1 MANTKDKEGLD
12 LSSSKAIE
20 EAFAKGA
27 TKSEVLKELL
37 KVSEEHRNSSQKA
50 EIRRLKQEKKMA
62 DKAEAKEQA
71 LHDLVENQRDAV
83 ERLNDTTRTSL
94 KELGSDGRTMSG
106 KQLEAIAQQNGW
118 SKERLTQAKENA
130 REQFD
135 LSKQIKAREEF
146 LNETTGGVLDATQDA
161 ELNEMK
167 RHQTRLK
174 SQQRVL
180 QDNTKLFGSLRAT
193 LSDIPGAFNQFIDTQ
208 KESISKGE
216 LSAKGLAGS
225 FKDDFTRLAGPLGGI
240 LQQIPFLGS
249 IAKLG
254 KSILLRML
262 IAMRDAWVRYKNDPS
277 RSMLAFWKKKD
288 IQDKRAKRRTEV
300 KKAKADKTKPAEKDK
315 DGGGGLSIP
324 MALKIRSIAK
334 ALPLL
339 AAPIRI
345 LGMAF
350 ASLGPLAGPMVVG
363 AGGLALAI
371 AALGV
376 GVGVTLAAMALG
388 VTAMGLALPVLSKGF
403 ESFADLP
410 ADDIRYNIS
419 EIGKSMGWL
428 LAMAWITPLAS
439 LAGALSGGLP
449 KLAESFKAFD
459 SDNIDGPDI
468 STNIQ
473 ALGEGMDALSKI
485 TTGSLGAA
493 FKGFI
498 ADLFTDDDGPGPLE
512 KMANDLKAFE
522 QLDGAKLMAVGP
534 GITAIGKG
542 MEAMSAGEGGFWS
555 GVGEGIQS
563 FFGGGT
569 VETLQKVAELPD
581 TLESKGNAIQTVAN
595 SFSVLGT
602 ALDGISSDSL
612 DKLADSMEILSD
624 AEVTITPS
632 VQVANLANMMIPQA
646 MVTGG
651 AIAAAAG
658 AGVTSGGSGLMI
670 TNVSNITNQ
679 NNQVKNRNIRA
690 TGSMRSDSN
699 FSQVH

>member
-37 KVSEEHRNSSQKA
+37 KVNEEHRNSSQKA
-50 EIRRLKQEKKMA
+50 EIRRLKQEKKLA

-118 SKERLTQAKENA
+118 SKERLQNAKENA
-130 REQFD
+130 REQVD

-208 KESISKGE
+208 KESITKGE

-288 IQDKRAKRRTEV
+288 IQDKRQKRRTEV
-300 KKAKADKTKPAEKDK
+300 KKAKADKTKPVEKDK
-315 DGGGGLSIP
+315 DGGGLSMP
-324 MALKIRSIAK
+324 MGMKIAGIAK

-350 ASLGPLAGPMVVG
+350 ASLGPLAGPIVVG

-498 ADLFTDDDGPGPLE
+498 ADMFTDDKGPGPLE

-522 QLDGAKLMAVGP
+522 SLIGEKLMSVGP

-670 TNVSNITNQ
+670 TNVSNVTNQ